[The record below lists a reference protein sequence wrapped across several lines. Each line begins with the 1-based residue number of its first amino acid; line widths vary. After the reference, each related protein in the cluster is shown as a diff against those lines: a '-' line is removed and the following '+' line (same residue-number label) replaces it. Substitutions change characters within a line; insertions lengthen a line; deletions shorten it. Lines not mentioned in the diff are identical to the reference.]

1 MKCLPALNS
10 GEEVGLVDL
19 EGGVDVRDVG
29 VGAGHVVALTE
40 SGGVWGTGGNGNG
53 QLGMGEEA
61 MEARMKR
68 AFQENWVKMGGEE
81 VWGKGKVVSVEAGEW
96 GTFVLVERTDEG

>member
-40 SGGVWGTGGNGNG
+40 SGGVWGTGENRNG
-53 QLGMGEEA
+53 QLGMGEGA

-96 GTFVLVERTDEG
+96 GTFVLVERRDEG